1 MFHIK
6 AAQELATAVRHID
19 FYHPELYSISDI
31 IASHVIIL
39 GDGVLFDGFFLLNHM
54 VKLGEMAVADD
65 TWAKGVF
72 LRSIDHIIEM
82 GREFGYVSGIYKPL
96 PLQKATLPGFKGF
109 IEERSDAYGYL
120 YVIMLAHSLTGNS
133 TNLAEARAVHSAPGA
148 LHRQEF
154 FSMYTPAACD
164 CTF

>member
-1 MFHIK
+1 VFHIK

-82 GREFGYVSGIYKPL
+82 GREFGYVSGIYK
-96 PLQKATLPGFKGF
+96 QRRR
-109 IEERSDAYGYL
+109 ES
-120 YVIMLAHSLTGNS
+120 
-133 TNLAEARAVHSAPGA
+133 
-148 LHRQEF
+148 
-154 FSMYTPAACD
+154 
-164 CTF
+164 